1 MQCHAFRYTNASSW
15 SMQTNLLLICHSDRF
30 QRMLSSSAGNYS
42 IATPSEHQH
51 SSHELTTR
59 NQPEKKA
66 AVLWTPAVIHAIRAA
81 AKQGTLFGLSFPHVV
96 GTKTILGVSQG
107 GSFGPLVRRQ
117 PCHAG
122 PCKPCARRLGTFAK
136 GPSDWREGKKR
147 LQTTA
152 ERAHF
157 WAHCEWQ
164 RKTRSLVAVGSPI

>member
-1 MQCHAFRYTNASSW
+1 MRCHAFRYTNASSW
-15 SMQTNLLLICHSDRF
+15 FMQTNLLLICHSDRF

-96 GTKTILGVSQG
+96 GTKTILGGGHKGVLLGRSSDVSLAMQVAA
-107 GSFGPLVRRQ
+107 SHPLEDWELSQRRRQ
-117 PCHAG
+117 IG
-122 PCKPCARRLGTFAK
+122 ERERRGCKRLLKELISGRIAK
-136 GPSDWREGKKR
+136 GNLRIVTWWR
-147 LQTTA
+147 
-152 ERAHF
+152 
-157 WAHCEWQ
+157 
-164 RKTRSLVAVGSPI
+164 